1 VTGPAAATSPDAP
14 RRRWRVAFGALL
26 AVSFCGF
33 IALGVWQLQR
43 MAWKHDLIARV
54 DARIHA
60 AAIPAPSPAQWP
72 AITEATDSYRRV
84 SISGRF
90 VPDSDTR
97 TQAVTELGG
106 GYWVLQPLQTDEGD
120 YVLVNRGFV
129 PIGGATTPAPADP
142 VVVEGLLR
150 ISEPEGGFLRHN
162 VPDQD
167 RWYSRDVAAIARK
180 HDLPAERVAPFFIDA
195 DRDQVPQDWPRG
207 GMTVVKFR
215 DSHLSYALTWFGMA
229 LLTLLAGGYLVAS
242 ERRLRHDRRR
252 KGTHPDHARTHE
264 PG

>member
-1 VTGPAAATSPDAP
+1 MTASATAAPVPP
-14 RRRWRVAFGALL
+14 RRRWLVAFAALL
-26 AVSFCGF
+26 AVAFCGF
-33 IALGVWQLQR
+33 VALGVWQVQR
-43 MAWKHDLIARV
+43 LAWKHDLIAHV

-60 AAIPAPSPAQWP
+60 KAVPAPSRAQWP
-72 AITEATDSYRRV
+72 AVSEATDSYRRV
-84 SISGRF
+84 FVSGRF
-90 VPDSDTR
+90 VPGSETR

-106 GYWVLQPLQTDEGD
+106 GFWLLQPLQTDGGD

-129 PIGGATTPAPADP
+129 PTGATSALAPAGQ
-142 VVVEGLLR
+142 VSVQGLLR

-162 VPDQD
+162 VPEQD
-167 RWYSRDVAAIARK
+167 RWYSRDVAAIAQK
-180 HDLPAERVAPFFIDA
+180 LSLPAGRVAPFFIDA
-195 DRDQVPQDWPRG
+195 DRDAASRGWPRG

-215 DSHLSYALTWFGMA
+215 DSHLSYALTWFGLA